1 MATNRL
7 AAKPPDQRSN
17 KMLRPRPL
25 FAAAGIIAI
34 FGGLV
39 VIAGFA
45 ALKVVFGYPEI
56 IRADPSI
63 LLERLYAT
71 INIVP
76 YLYYVGVGG
85 AGICVLLF
93 SVLFERILRDA
104 GEEVWSS
111 LGKVC
116 GIITGILLYA
126 GIIRYSILFP
136 KLAVMRQSG
145 MYDTDTIDL
154 IFTAMNTYI
163 GDSLAEHVQFT
174 FTSLMLLFFGISI
187 IRTGV
192 LSKWIALFGFVIMA
206 VLAVGNLEQFG
217 MKFAFAFNRTGA
229 KMLAAWLIIAGV
241 SLLTKG
247 VTGARGEGARS

>member
-1 MATNRL
+1 
-7 AAKPPDQRSN
+7 
-17 KMLRPRPL
+17 MLRPKPA
-25 FAAAGIIAI
+25 FAAAGIFAML
-34 FGGLV
+34 GGIV
-39 VIAGFA
+39 VIAGFT

-56 IRADPSI
+56 IRAEPSI
-63 LLERLYAT
+63 LLGRLYAT

-85 AGICVLLF
+85 AGVCILLF
-93 SVLFERILRDA
+93 SVLFEGILRDA
-104 GEEVWSS
+104 GEQVWSS

-116 GIITGILLYA
+116 GIVAGILLYA
-126 GIIRYSILFP
+126 GIVRYSILFP

-145 MYDTDTIDL
+145 MYDTETIDL

-229 KMLAAWLIIAGV
+229 KMLAVWFIIAGAA
-241 SLLTKG
+241 LLTKG
-247 VTGARGEGARS
+247 FFGNSAKAFNSVSETRTPPNELTIS